1 MTLLFQFVCPT
12 AKELEQMTMKE
23 FVNQAIDNS
32 MYVGVLDFA
41 VPTINNDGLVMGVLN
56 EPTFEELSKGGLL
69 IIEKLGGSIVEKSI
83 GSMVYP
89 FVNVTMQGV
98 PYSNGQVLT
107 FSVRP
112 VKLKDSTGVTK
123 SIVLN
128 TPEDC

>member
-23 FVNQAIDNS
+23 FTEQAIDNA

-41 VPTINNDGLVMGVLN
+41 VPTINNDELVMGVFN
-56 EPTFEELSKGGLL
+56 EPKFEKLSKGGLL
-69 IIEKLGGSIVEKSI
+69 IVEKECGSI
-83 GSMVYP
+83 VYP

-98 PYSNGQVLT
+98 PYGNGQVLT

-112 VKLKDSTGVTK
+112 VKFKDRLSGTK
-123 SIVLN
+123 SITLN
-128 TPEDC
+128 STILCTEEC